1 MSNKT
6 IKISF
11 FQIIVFLLSIYIVII
26 MILQL
31 FVNFS
36 PEMEK
41 LLWTIDT
48 GICFI
53 FIIDFFISFITAK
66 NKKSYLLRYG
76 IIDLVASIPNVGF
89 LRIGR
94 LAKIIRV
101 IRMVKAF
108 KSINEIVKQTFQ
120 NKGEGIFKSV
130 VVISVLLVI
139 VSSMLILIFEKGIGE
154 ISTANDAFWW
164 TMYTL
169 LGMDY
174 CPPPVSFGGKTIAI
188 ILALAGMTL
197 LGSFTAYLAEK
208 FFNNKK

>member
-53 FIIDFFISFITAK
+53 FIIDFFIETVEDIYNLSDDLTLSLS
-66 NKKSYLLRYG
+66 NYL
-76 IIDLVASIPNVGF
+76 
-89 LRIGR
+89 
-94 LAKIIRV
+94 
-101 IRMVKAF
+101 
-108 KSINEIVKQTFQ
+108 
-120 NKGEGIFKSV
+120 
-130 VVISVLLVI
+130 
-139 VSSMLILIFEKGIGE
+139 
-154 ISTANDAFWW
+154 
-164 TMYTL
+164 
-169 LGMDY
+169 
-174 CPPPVSFGGKTIAI
+174 
-188 ILALAGMTL
+188 
-197 LGSFTAYLAEK
+197 
-208 FFNNKK
+208 NN